1 MCSMATESCHSMAQL
16 SAAATDTVTNSC
28 EPGYDYH
35 ATYDSKCRNR
45 HMYFSAELSTREVEK
60 LIY

>member
-1 MCSMATESCHSMAQL
+1 MAQL
-16 SAAATDTVTNSC
+16 SAAATDTVTNNC